1 MCLSQK
7 YMPHMD
13 GHVPV
18 MHRIYVFRSLS
29 NLEQF

>member
-1 MCLSQK
+1 
-7 YMPHMD
+7 MPHMD